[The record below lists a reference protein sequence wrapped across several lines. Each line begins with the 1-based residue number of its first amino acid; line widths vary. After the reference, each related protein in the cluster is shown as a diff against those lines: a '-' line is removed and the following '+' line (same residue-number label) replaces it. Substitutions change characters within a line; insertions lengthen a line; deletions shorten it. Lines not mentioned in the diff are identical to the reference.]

1 MYSPAYRFIEQIK
14 PGALKVQSDTGIPAA
29 VMIAQAC
36 IETNFGQNTC
46 TDIKTRK
53 DGKNLFRL
61 KGTGP
66 AGSVE
71 CRTSEY
77 YKGVRHRVI
86 AKIRAYN
93 TYEESFTDYSE
104 ILRKP
109 RYENCMAV
117 RDNPELFARKLQE
130 CGYSTDP
137 DYARKII
144 AVMDKYNLDE
154 LVKTSP
160 EPSPFSGDKISINLE
175 EKKFKGLLISGVA
188 YMPVRN
194 IFEAIGYTVACNRL
208 TKTVTL
214 VRPER

>member
-1 MYSPAYRFIEQIK
+1 MNSPAYRFIDEIK
-14 PGALKVQSDTGIPAA
+14 TGALKVESDTGIPAA

-53 DGKNLFRL
+53 DGKNLFGL

-71 CRTSEY
+71 CWTNEY
-77 YKGVRHRVI
+77 YKGVRHKVL
-86 AKIRAYN
+86 AKIRAYA
-93 TYEESFTDYSE
+93 TYEESFADYCE

-109 RYENCMAV
+109 RYSPCMAV
-117 RDNPELFARKLQE
+117 RNNPEIFAQKLQE

-137 DYARKII
+137 DYAEKIL
-144 AVMDKYNLDE
+144 AVMIKYNLDD
-154 LVKTSP
+154 LIKDSRR
-160 EPSPFSGDKISINLE
+160 PSAITGDKITINLE
-175 EKKFKGLLISGVA
+175 DKKFKGLLINGVA

-194 IFEAIGYTVACNRL
+194 IFEAIGYTVDCNRL

-214 VRPER
+214 IRPKR